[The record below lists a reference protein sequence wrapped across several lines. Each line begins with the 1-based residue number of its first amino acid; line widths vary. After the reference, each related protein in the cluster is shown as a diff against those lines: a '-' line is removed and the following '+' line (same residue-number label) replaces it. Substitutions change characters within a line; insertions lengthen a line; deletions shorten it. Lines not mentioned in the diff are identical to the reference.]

1 MVLIILSV
9 IIMTVDH
16 REQHLRDLR
25 AVLGILAYPIQGLAN
40 LPSAGTEW
48 LSESVASRRQLEEE
62 NASLKAQQLVLQVQL
77 QKLETLQ
84 AENIR
89 LRNLLDS
96 SVRIRERVLVAEIM
110 SVDLAPFSRQI
121 VVNKGSLNDV
131 YEGQPM
137 IDANGVMGQIVRVNP
152 LTSTAM
158 LVSDPSHALPVAVN
172 RNGLRAIAIG
182 TGTANNLE
190 IAYLPNNADIQVG
203 DLLVTSG
210 LGGRFPANYP
220 VAKVTEVE
228 RNPSKPFLK
237 VLAEATASLDRS
249 REVLLVW
256 RSDLEQAGPVRPCP
270 ADDPSCAAPPAAPP
284 LQPAP

>member
-1 MVLIILSV
+1 MLVIVSV
-9 IIMTVDH
+9 IIMTIDH
-16 REQHLRDLR
+16 REQHLRDVR
-25 AVLGILAYPIQGLAN
+25 AVLGILIYPIQGLAD
-40 LPSAGTEW
+40 LPAAGTEW

-84 AENIR
+84 TENMR
-89 LRNLLDS
+89 LRDLLDS

-121 VVNKGSLNDV
+121 VVNKGSLNDA

-137 IDANGVMGQIVRVNP
+137 IDANGVMGQIVRVSP

-256 RSDLEQAGPVRPCP
+256 RSDLEQPGPTQPCP
-270 ADDPSCAAPPAAPP
+270 ADDPSCAAPANAATSSKPSN
-284 LQPAP
+284 

>member
-1 MVLIILSV
+1 
-9 IIMTVDH
+9 MTVDH
-16 REQHLRDLR
+16 REQHLRDVR

-84 AENIR
+84 TENMR
-89 LRNLLDS
+89 LRDLLDS

-137 IDANGVMGQIVRVNP
+137 IDANGVMGQIVNVNP

-220 VAKVTEVE
+220 VAKVIEVE

-256 RSDLEQAGPVRPCP
+256 RSDLEQTGPARPCP
-270 ADDPSCAAPPAAPP
+270 ADDPSCAVPAAAAATPP
-284 LQPAP
+284 KPAQ

>member
-1 MVLIILSV
+1 
-9 IIMTVDH
+9 MTVDH
-16 REQHLRDLR
+16 RQQHLQELR
-25 AVLGILAYPIQGLAN
+25 SALGILTYPIQGLAN
-40 LPSAGTEW
+40 LPAAGTEW
-48 LSESVASRRQLEEE
+48 LSESVASRRELEEE
-62 NASLKAQQLVLQVQL
+62 NANLKAEQLVLQVQL

-84 AENIR
+84 AENMR
-89 LRNLLDS
+89 LRDLLDS
-96 SVRIRERVLVAEIM
+96 SIRIRERVLVAEIM

-121 VVNKGSLNDV
+121 VINKGSLSEV
-131 YEGQPM
+131 YAGQPM
-137 IDANGVMGQIVRVNP
+137 IDANGVMGQIVSVNP

-190 IAYLPNNADIQVG
+190 IAYLPNNADIVEG

-210 LGGRFPANYP
+210 LGGRFPPNYP
-220 VAKVTEVE
+220 VAKVTQVE

-237 VLAEATASLDRS
+237 VVAEATASLDRS

-256 RSDLEQAGPVRPCP
+256 RSGVETGATLPCP
-270 ADDPSCAAPPAAPP
+270 ADAPDCAS
-284 LQPAP
+284 QPAEPAPANPSPPED